1 MNKIMKRFATSGD
14 YSDVCYRSLQMWDLS
29 TAWSLSSGSFAST
42 ATTESLKESMGFVA
56 TLESAL
62 AEGDD
67 LIAQLFALTLAPELE
82 YYQVFDLLHMGQHY
96 FPEMWIL
103 TESWHQWI
111 RESNPMIA
119 YIERMVRLDSG
130 EIYVRANAFQAIA
143 VSQFWISAT
152 VLRIPSAALWEAP
165 QRLDFLIDQNAITP
179 LQHCADAQPDQFTSF
194 RVQRST
200 H

>member
-1 MNKIMKRFATSGD
+1 MKRFATSGD

-42 ATTESLKESMGFVA
+42 ATTESLKESMGVVA
-56 TLESAL
+56 T
-62 AEGDD
+62 
-67 LIAQLFALTLAPELE
+67 
-82 YYQVFDLLHMGQHY
+82 
-96 FPEMWIL
+96 
-103 TESWHQWI
+103 
-111 RESNPMIA
+111 
-119 YIERMVRLDSG
+119 LDSG